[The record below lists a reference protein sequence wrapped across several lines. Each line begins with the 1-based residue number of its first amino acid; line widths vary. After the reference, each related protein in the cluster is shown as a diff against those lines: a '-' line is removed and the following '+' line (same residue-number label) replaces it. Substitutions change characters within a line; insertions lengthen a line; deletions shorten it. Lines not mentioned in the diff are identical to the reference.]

1 MAVTTNTKTMNITVD
16 HFNEIIPLLEKLFN
30 NEYPTNEEL
39 VNVLQ
44 QYVSQEALEGALVDY
59 VTTEKLD
66 EKTAGLQGL
75 TQEQIDKI
83 NKVTELE
90 NIDLLNTVTLVG
102 LFVGA
107 MLPFLFGALTMESV
121 GKAANE
127 MIEEVRRQ
135 FRETPGIM
143 EGTAKPDYKK
153 CVDISTDAALKEMI
167 LPGVLALAFPI
178 LIGLLLGS
186 NALAGLLAGSVV
198 TGFLMAVFMSNSGGA
213 WDNAKKYIEEGN
225 HGGKGSEAHKAAVVG
240 DTVGDPFKDTSGP
253 SMNILIKL
261 MSIVSLV
268 FAPIILKHGGIL
280 INLIK

>member
-90 NIDLLNTVTLVG
+90 NTIATLNETITGLQALESSVTTLNEKVAQLQALESTIATLNEKVVEIQTRIEALENPTVPPETPPEVPPTAPTLTSIQAV
-102 LFVGA
+102 VNI
-107 MLPFLFGALTMESV
+107 P
-121 GKAANE
+121 
-127 MIEEVRRQ
+127 EEVTITTSTPLEDLKQ
-135 FRETPGIM
+135 YIVVNGEYDDETTKEITEYELQG
-143 EGTAKPDYKK
+143 ELTTGT
-153 CVDISTDAALKEMI
+153 STITIVATENESITTTFD
-167 LPGVLALAFPI
+167 
-178 LIGLLLGS
+178 
-186 NALAGLLAGSVV
+186 V
-198 TGFLMAVFMSNSGGA
+198 TVA
-213 WDNAKKYIEEGN
+213 
-225 HGGKGSEAHKAAVVG
+225 
-240 DTVGDPFKDTSGP
+240 
-253 SMNILIKL
+253 
-261 MSIVSLV
+261 
-268 FAPIILKHGGIL
+268 
-280 INLIK
+280 

>member
-90 NIDLLNTVTLVG
+90 NTVTTLNERITELQTLESTVVT
-102 LFVGA
+102 LNEKVVE
-107 MLPFLFGALTMESV
+107 LQTRIEALENPTVPPETPPEVPPTTLTLTSIQAV
-121 GKAANE
+121 VN
-127 MIEEVRRQ
+127 IPEEVTITTSTPLEDLKQ
-135 FRETPGIM
+135 YIVVNGGYDDETTKEIT
-143 EGTAKPDYKK
+143 EYELQGTLTTGT
-153 CVDISTDAALKEMI
+153 STI
-167 LPGVLALAFPI
+167 T
-178 LIGLLLGS
+178 
-186 NALAGLLAGSVV
+186 VV
-198 TGFLMAVFMSNSGGA
+198 ATENNSITTTF
-213 WDNAKKYIEEGN
+213 D
-225 HGGKGSEAHKAAVVG
+225 V
-240 DTVGDPFKDTSGP
+240 TV
-253 SMNILIKL
+253 
-261 MSIVSLV
+261 
-268 FAPIILKHGGIL
+268 A
-280 INLIK
+280 

>member
-90 NIDLLNTVTLVG
+90 NTIATLNEKVVELQTRIEALENPTVPPETPPEAPPTTTPTLTSIQAV
-102 LFVGA
+102 VNI
-107 MLPFLFGALTMESV
+107 P
-121 GKAANE
+121 
-127 MIEEVRRQ
+127 EEVTITTSTPLEDLKQ
-135 FRETPGIM
+135 YIVVNGGYDDETTKEIT
-143 EGTAKPDYKK
+143 EYELQGTLTTGT
-153 CVDISTDAALKEMI
+153 STI
-167 LPGVLALAFPI
+167 TVVPI
-178 LIGLLLGS
+178 ENNSITTTFD
-186 NALAGLLAGSVV
+186 V
-198 TGFLMAVFMSNSGGA
+198 TVA
-213 WDNAKKYIEEGN
+213 
-225 HGGKGSEAHKAAVVG
+225 
-240 DTVGDPFKDTSGP
+240 
-253 SMNILIKL
+253 
-261 MSIVSLV
+261 
-268 FAPIILKHGGIL
+268 
-280 INLIK
+280 

>member
-90 NIDLLNTVTLVG
+90 NTITTLNERITGLQALESTIVTLNEKVVE
-102 LFVGA
+102 LQTRIE
-107 MLPFLFGALTMESV
+107 ALENPTV
-121 GKAANE
+121 PP
-127 MIEEVRRQ
+127 
-135 FRETPGIM
+135 ETPPEVPPTTTPTLTSIQ
-143 EGTAKPDYKK
+143 
-153 CVDISTDAALKEMI
+153 
-167 LPGVLALAFPI
+167 
-178 LIGLLLGS
+178 
-186 NALAGLLAGSVV
+186 
-198 TGFLMAVFMSNSGGA
+198 
-213 WDNAKKYIEEGN
+213 
-225 HGGKGSEAHKAAVVG
+225 AVVNIPEEITITTSTPLEDLKQYIVVNG
-240 DTVGDPFKDTSGP
+240 EYDDETTKEITEYELQGTLTTGTSTITVVATEND
-253 SMNILIKL
+253 
-261 MSIVSLV
+261 SITTTFDVTV
-268 FAPIILKHGGIL
+268 A
-280 INLIK
+280 

>member
-90 NIDLLNTVTLVG
+90 NTIATLNETITGLQALESSVATLNEKVTQLQALENTITTLNEKVVELQTRIEALENPTVPPETPPEVPPTTPTLTSIQAV
-102 LFVGA
+102 VNI
-107 MLPFLFGALTMESV
+107 P
-121 GKAANE
+121 
-127 MIEEVRRQ
+127 EEVTITTSTPLEDLKQ
-135 FRETPGIM
+135 YIVVNGEYDDETTKEIT
-143 EGTAKPDYKK
+143 EYELQGTLTTGT
-153 CVDISTDAALKEMI
+153 STI
-167 LPGVLALAFPI
+167 T
-178 LIGLLLGS
+178 
-186 NALAGLLAGSVV
+186 VV
-198 TGFLMAVFMSNSGGA
+198 STENDSITTTFDV
-213 WDNAKKYIEEGN
+213 
-225 HGGKGSEAHKAAVVG
+225 
-240 DTVGDPFKDTSGP
+240 TV
-253 SMNILIKL
+253 
-261 MSIVSLV
+261 
-268 FAPIILKHGGIL
+268 A
-280 INLIK
+280 

>member
-90 NIDLLNTVTLVG
+90 NTIATLNEKVVQLQTLENTITTLNEKVVELQVKVEALENPTV
-102 LFVGA
+102 
-107 MLPFLFGALTMESV
+107 PP
-121 GKAANE
+121 
-127 MIEEVRRQ
+127 
-135 FRETPGIM
+135 ETPPEVPPTTTPTLTSIQ
-143 EGTAKPDYKK
+143 
-153 CVDISTDAALKEMI
+153 
-167 LPGVLALAFPI
+167 
-178 LIGLLLGS
+178 
-186 NALAGLLAGSVV
+186 
-198 TGFLMAVFMSNSGGA
+198 
-213 WDNAKKYIEEGN
+213 
-225 HGGKGSEAHKAAVVG
+225 AVVNIPQEVTITTSTQLEDLKQYIVVNG
-240 DTVGDPFKDTSGP
+240 EYDDSSTKEITEYELQGTLTTGTSTITVVATEND
-253 SMNILIKL
+253 
-261 MSIVSLV
+261 SITTTFDVTV
-268 FAPIILKHGGIL
+268 A
-280 INLIK
+280 

>member
-90 NIDLLNTVTLVG
+90 NTIATLNERITGLQSLESTVTTLNEKVVE
-102 LFVGA
+102 LQTRID
-107 MLPFLFGALTMESV
+107 ALENPTTPPETPPDVPPTTPTSTSIQAV
-121 GKAANE
+121 VN
-127 MIEEVRRQ
+127 IPEEVTITTSTPLEDLKQ
-135 FRETPGIM
+135 YIIVNGQYDDETTKEIT
-143 EGTAKPDYKK
+143 EYELQGTLTTGT
-153 CVDISTDAALKEMI
+153 STI
-167 LPGVLALAFPI
+167 T
-178 LIGLLLGS
+178 
-186 NALAGLLAGSVV
+186 VV
-198 TGFLMAVFMSNSGGA
+198 PTENDSITTTFDV
-213 WDNAKKYIEEGN
+213 
-225 HGGKGSEAHKAAVVG
+225 
-240 DTVGDPFKDTSGP
+240 TV
-253 SMNILIKL
+253 
-261 MSIVSLV
+261 
-268 FAPIILKHGGIL
+268 A
-280 INLIK
+280 

>member
-90 NIDLLNTVTLVG
+90 NTIATLNETITGLQALESSVATLNEKVAQ
-102 LFVGA
+102 LQ
-107 MLPFLFGALTMESV
+107 ALESTI
-121 GKAANE
+121 ATLNE
-127 MIEEVRRQ
+127 KVVELQTRIEALENPTIPPETPPEVPPTTTPTLTSIQAVVNIPEEVTITTSTPLEDLKQ
-135 FRETPGIM
+135 YIVVNGGYDDETTKEIT
-143 EGTAKPDYKK
+143 EYELQGTLTTGT
-153 CVDISTDAALKEMI
+153 STI
-167 LPGVLALAFPI
+167 T
-178 LIGLLLGS
+178 
-186 NALAGLLAGSVV
+186 VV
-198 TGFLMAVFMSNSGGA
+198 ATENNSITTTF
-213 WDNAKKYIEEGN
+213 D
-225 HGGKGSEAHKAAVVG
+225 V
-240 DTVGDPFKDTSGP
+240 TV
-253 SMNILIKL
+253 
-261 MSIVSLV
+261 
-268 FAPIILKHGGIL
+268 A
-280 INLIK
+280 